1 MTGVFLYDGDC
12 GFCTTSARWLQRH
25 ATSTARVE
33 AWQYADLAPLGL
45 TPADC
50 AEALMY
56 VDDGRRVVGPD
67 AVAALLGTGKSS
79 WRTAGQLLAAPGS
92 RRVAWPVYE
101 WISHHR
107 GHLPGG
113 PPATELPR
121 EVSPVKG
128 VRRRRSR
135 DLAASARLLRVVFA
149 DGQYPVVWPEAPRS
163 WLAGDD
169 VIDAWVVEQQGEM
182 LGHIAISRVGL
193 DPVSALKWREVTGR
207 EPSEL
212 AGISRFFVRPR
223 ARGRGIGSALLEVA
237 VAEVRARGLV
247 PVLDVVSASR
257 DAISLY
263 EQKGWRMIAMY
274 PWGDK
279 GADLWIYFYAAPPE
293 A

>member
-33 AWQYADLAPLGL
+33 AWQYADLVPLGL

-67 AVAALLGTGKSS
+67 AVAAFLETGKPS

-92 RRVAWPVYE
+92 RHVVWPVYQ
-101 WISHHR
+101 WISHRR

-113 PPATELPR
+113 TPATELPR
-121 EVSPVKG
+121 EAPPVKG
-128 VRRRRSR
+128 VRRRKPR
-135 DLAASARLLRVVFA
+135 DLAAAARLLRVVHA

-163 WLAGDD
+163 WLDGDD
-169 VIDAWVVEQQGEM
+169 VIDAWVIEQQGEM

-193 DPVSALKWREVTGR
+193 DPVSALRWREVTAR

-212 AGISRFFVRPR
+212 AGISRFFVRPG
-223 ARGRGIGSALLEVA
+223 ARGRGIGTALLEGA

-257 DAISLY
+257 DAVSLY
-263 EQKGWRMIAMY
+263 EQQGWRMIAMY